1 MDTDFEFLTSIYQ
14 NCQTA
19 IQSIENIESATQSEE
34 LRSELREEKEHYQS
48 FANKCIA
55 NNTEDKKLPDN
66 NLFEKAKLWT
76 SIKMTTLT
84 NKSTR
89 HIAEMMLIGT
99 VMGTLQ
105 CYKDLADYKEADAKY
120 IGLCEELQ
128 NMEEQHFNNL
138 KNFLKSD
145 IVNDNQEES
154 QSSE

>member
-1 MDTDFEFLTSIYQ
+1 MDTNFELLTSIYQ

-19 IQSIENIESATQSEE
+19 IQSIENIESATESEE
-34 LRSELREEKEHYQS
+34 LRTELREEKARYQD

-66 NLFEKAKLWT
+66 NFFEKAKLWT

-89 HIAEMMLIGT
+89 HIAEMMLLGS

-105 CYKDLADYKEADAKY
+105 CYKDLADYKDADAKY
-120 IGLCEELQ
+120 IGLCEGLLE
-128 NMEEQHFNNL
+128 MEEKHFNTL
-138 KNFLKSD
+138 KNFLKNIESD
-145 IVNDNQEES
+145 S
-154 QSSE
+154 